1 MFLNT
6 LSHVHLCHCNGRKI
20 EKAWIFE
27 EIRSI
32 FTIIAKI
39 TSDFVLYETRL
50 KLLDCVSNFTS

>member
-39 TSDFVLYETRL
+39 TSDLVMYKSRF
-50 KLLDCVSNFTS
+50 KLLDVVPSFSS